1 MTMKKNLLVT
11 ILMTSAFSFGNVYAD
26 YDIYKNACGFIQA
39 CQMEEK
45 RKCDETQTHC
55 NVSRDYII
63 EGRIYNIDEFR
74 EIVHQDKELLERLER
89 QEVPGNRG
97 TASVKES
104 GDTAGDN
111 LDRNIDAENSRVND
125 MINPTNTENVSESIS
140 GEKQPEENANN
151 SSVTKSGFSS
161 GDKIE
166 TLLENLQNAK
176 DLDSG
181 EAQYKGSSNFKL
193 CQEAFSANDKNIKEV
208 ALNPTENSELFV
220 NVSLT
225 LVKKYL
231 RDNSAMD
238 QITRSESYVKV
249 YEELGKNPTEKMSQG
264 MIKEAIAKSLKKA
277 ITKTRV
283 CILFAKTIKENFDP
297 ENKRYKDKDYTDPEV
312 VKSFDQR
319 LKCKSTGLETID
331 YDDCRAMVY
340 AYNGAKLTIEGNNA
354 LQVFQGQEA
363 GMKANEKLMNMD
375 ANEDV
380 STTALEVQSEGLDTQ
395 KNMAETRGALHT
407 AKVTAMTGFAMKL
420 PSHEEVM
427 NLCTADGQMKEVMD
441 IIVSGKFDSVRPV
454 VLDKVADYT
463 KEEHCRIA
471 FENSDNHILLNQGQ
485 KTTALAIAAEAG
497 VDAAKEFMAADILAD
512 QKSLVDGTINKIKG
526 METIDLPED
535 AFQSPEMM
543 TFCKANPNAQ
553 ECVGFGQGMTT
564 HVTGGGL
571 SFSGGFGANET
582 LNPTVNN
589 DDSVAAIA
597 DSDAATRTS
606 ADIPTSTAIGS
617 IDKGSGFAD
626 ATPGKAK
633 VSSSQVGGGGG
644 AGGGSPGSAGGLS
657 GSGPSTGAK
666 GAAPASSGRK
676 YKLGYSGGS
685 RPLSFRGGSS
695 RSKGSSKGS
704 VANPFAKMLG
714 KKKAGNDVFNF
725 RGLASKGV
733 GGKDGNL
740 FERISKSYDAMNKK
754 NRLMKYKLS
763 E

>member
-11 ILMTSAFSFGNVYAD
+11 ILMTSAFSFGNVFAD

-111 LDRNIDAENSRVND
+111 LDRNIDAENSR
-125 MINPTNTENVSESIS
+125 INAQNNGSEKLETVA
-140 GEKQPEENANN
+140 GNNELNKEETPVIN
-151 SSVTKSGFSS
+151 SPQIAKADNF
-161 GDKIE
+161 E
-166 TLLENLQNAK
+166 ALLENIQKAQSLK
-176 DLDSG
+176 SG
-181 EAQYKGSSNFKL
+181 DVRYKGSSNFKL
-193 CQEAFSANDKNIKEV
+193 CQRAFTSNGQDIKDV
-208 ALNPTENSELFV
+208 ALNPGDHSNLFYKV
-220 NVSLT
+220 AYSFTKTFLKEEDSMLQFMGST
-225 LVKKYL
+225 
-231 RDNSAMD
+231 
-238 QITRSESYVKV
+238 SYVEA
-249 YEELGKNPTEKMSQG
+249 Y
-264 MIKEAIAKSLKKA
+264 KEAVAAGQEPESGGPIRKA
-277 ITKTRV
+277 IAEASSRAISKTRMCV
-283 CILFAKTIKENFDP
+283 LFAKTVRENFDS

-319 LKCKSTGLETID
+319 LKCKSSGLETID

-395 KNMAETRGALHT
+395 KSMAETRGALHT
-407 AKVTAMTGFAMKL
+407 AKVTAMTGFAMQL
-420 PSHEEVM
+420 PSHEDVLNLCASNDQMATVM
-427 NLCTADGQMKEVMD
+427 NE
-441 IIVSGKFDSVRPV
+441 IIEKKFKSVRPEL
-454 VLDKVADYT
+454 LDQAADNSS
-463 KEEHCRIA
+463 KDHCRIA
-471 FENSDNHILLNQGQ
+471 FENADNDILSNQGQ